1 MGRAARL
8 TPVRTNVRR
17 LPHEYA
23 TSSHELRTDTAS
35 RASYVSRVSKLVA
48 GSLAGIVA
56 AAVLA
61 FAASADGGP
70 PYRRTTPRGS
80 FGENGAE
87 LLVGVPGGRA
97 WGIESALIPVPDE
110 RSGFRATVEVRD
122 AEVREAFI
130 RVAWYDRATGRPKQ
144 FALTDARYVRAGET
158 ATFEVA
164 LDAPPGAVAY
174 RLRVLARLRG
184 ADALSAADA
193 VRIELSAPYRVA
205 PEIPS
210 TRLLP

>member
-1 MGRAARL
+1 MPKVIACLFCAL
-8 TPVRTNVRR
+8 
-17 LPHEYA
+17 
-23 TSSHELRTDTAS
+23 
-35 RASYVSRVSKLVA
+35 
-48 GSLAGIVA
+48 GI

-61 FAASADGGP
+61 IAASADGGP

-80 FGENGAE
+80 FGEAGAE

-97 WGIESALIPVPDE
+97 WGIESALIPVPDQ

-122 AEVREAFI
+122 PEVREAFI

-144 FALTDARYVRAGET
+144 FALTDAAFVRAAQT

-164 LDAPPGAVAY
+164 LDPPTGAVAY
-174 RLRVLARLRG
+174 RVRVLARLRTPE
-184 ADALSAADA
+184 ALSAADA
-193 VRIELSAPYRVA
+193 IRVTVSAPYSVA
-205 PEIPS
+205 LEIPT